1 MVGARLVEDSS
12 IKASGDW
19 SSESSAF
26 FIRELGPL
34 TKARPETR
42 SREHRDFI
50 CSSPPSAHS
59 RTRIFCCELGG
70 NRSHRTKLLAQP
82 ASHCPPSW
90 GGGWKQEAEGTIRGN
105 V

>member
-59 RTRIFCCELGG
+59 RTRIFCCELEG
-70 NRSHRTKLLAQP
+70 NRSHMTSYWLNQHHTA
-82 ASHCPPSW
+82 HPP
-90 GGGWKQEAEGTIRGN
+90 GEGAGN
-105 V
+105 RRLRA